1 MRYVGNL
8 TCTKEIG
15 NAYRIFFGKP
25 ERERQV
31 WKVKAYIGILFVT
44 SLNGLMW
51 GVDWIYLVLD
61 WTGRKSL

>member
-1 MRYVGNL
+1 MRHVGSL
-8 TCTKEIG
+8 TCTKEIV
-15 NAYRIFFGKP
+15 NAYRILVGKP

-31 WKVKAYIGILFVT
+31 WKVKAYIGILFVM